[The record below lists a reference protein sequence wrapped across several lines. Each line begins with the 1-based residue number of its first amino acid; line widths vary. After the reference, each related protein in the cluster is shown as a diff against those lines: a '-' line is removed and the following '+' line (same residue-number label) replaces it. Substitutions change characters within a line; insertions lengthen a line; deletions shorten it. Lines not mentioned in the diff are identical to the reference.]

1 VTATVSETGEQ
12 AAAREA
18 YAALGEADPAMHRL
32 LAVYGAPDAF
42 AFKDAG
48 RTAGNMFGALVLHI
62 LSQQISTRVAFV
74 LYDRLAAAGDG
85 QVLPEVVL
93 RLGETGVRGLGTS
106 QAKASYVHGL
116 ARSVSAGDLD
126 LKGLKTRSDRE
137 AAAALTAI
145 RGIGDWTAQ
154 MFLIYQL
161 RRPDILP
168 AGDMG
173 SGTPSGPPAGSASHL
188 LWVRWSGWEAGGRH
202 TVHMP
207 QRCYGCRCGA
217 RVRADRRGG

>member
-62 LSQQISTRVAFV
+62 LSQQISTWVAFV

-173 SGTPSGPPAGSASHL
+173 IRNAIWTACRLGQPPSVGEVERMGSRWAPHRTYAAAL
-188 LWVRWSGWEAGGRH
+188 LWVSLRRAGPG
-202 TVHMP
+202 
-207 QRCYGCRCGA
+207 
-217 RVRADRRGG
+217 